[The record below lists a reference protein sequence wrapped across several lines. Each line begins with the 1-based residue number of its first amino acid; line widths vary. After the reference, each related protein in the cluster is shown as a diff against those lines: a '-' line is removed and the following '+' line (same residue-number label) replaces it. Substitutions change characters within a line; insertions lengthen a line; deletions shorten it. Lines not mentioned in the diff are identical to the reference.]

1 MEEQGDRYEN
11 TPQANQTLIAEE
23 SCQRLKAS
31 DGWFHYIL
39 KPIDGLSTYGFG
51 LSHLW
56 LERWAIHSPP
66 IYGFTTS
73 SLFPLASSLYQV
85 S

>member
-66 IYGFTTS
+66 MYGFMI
-73 SLFPLASSLYQV
+73 ASSPLPAPSLYHV